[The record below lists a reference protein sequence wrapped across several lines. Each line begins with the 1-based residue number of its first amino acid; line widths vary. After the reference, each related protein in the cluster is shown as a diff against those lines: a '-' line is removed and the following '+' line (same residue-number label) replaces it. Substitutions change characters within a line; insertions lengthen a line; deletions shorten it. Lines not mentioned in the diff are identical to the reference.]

1 MRRTLEQTHIDL
13 IVLDLMLPG
22 EDGLKLCRDLRAQS
36 QIPVLMLTAL
46 GEEIDRVLGLE
57 VGADDYLPKPFSPR
71 ELVGRIKAILRR
83 TAHMP
88 RDPLPAGAHGYKF
101 GDWQLD
107 NTTRTLIRRGWH
119 AVALTGAEF
128 RLLSV
133 LLSHA
138 QRAVASATDGAGA
151 RPGSGSVR
159 SQHRCPHQSPAPDL
173 RDDARSPRII
183 KTIYGEGYVIGVPVE
198 QNEATSSA
206 SPAAR
211 NAVRPPVRGARAA
224 WSGSRCCPRAA
235 RPARAARAGVMT
247 QSAASATAR
256 IVEYLS
262 AASTRWIADARAR
275 NVSA

>member
-1 MRRTLEQTHIDL
+1 
-13 IVLDLMLPG
+13 MLPG

-88 RDPLPAGAHGYKF
+88 RDPDLRQANGYKF

-107 NTTRTLIRRGWH
+107 NTTRSLSHSDGTQTSLS
-119 AVALTGAEF
+119 GAEF

-138 QRAVASATDGAGA
+138 TRVLSRAQLMEL
-151 RPGSGSVR
+151 VR
-159 SQHRCPHQSPAPDL
+159 GRELDPFDRSIDVRISRLRQTL

-198 QNEATSSA
+198 Q
-206 SPAAR
+206 
-211 NAVRPPVRGARAA
+211 
-224 WSGSRCCPRAA
+224 
-235 RPARAARAGVMT
+235 
-247 QSAASATAR
+247 
-256 IVEYLS
+256 Y
-262 AASTRWIADARAR
+262 
-275 NVSA
+275 

>member
-1 MRRTLEQTHIDL
+1 MSDSPHILVVDDDRDIRTLLSDYLQKNGYRVTAVAEGKAMRRAIEQAHVDL

-22 EDGLKLCRDLRAQS
+22 EDGLKLCRDLRTRS

-88 RDPLPAGAHGYKF
+88 RDPDLRQATGYKF

-107 NTTRTLIRRGWH
+107 NTTRTLSHSDGTQT
-119 AVALTGAEF
+119 ALSGAEF

-138 QRAVASATDGAGA
+138 TRVLS
-151 RPGSGSVR
+151 RPQLMELLRGRDIDPFDRSIDVR
-159 SQHRCPHQSPAPDL
+159 ISRLRQTL

-198 QNEATSSA
+198 Q
-206 SPAAR
+206 
-211 NAVRPPVRGARAA
+211 
-224 WSGSRCCPRAA
+224 
-235 RPARAARAGVMT
+235 
-247 QSAASATAR
+247 
-256 IVEYLS
+256 Y
-262 AASTRWIADARAR
+262 
-275 NVSA
+275 